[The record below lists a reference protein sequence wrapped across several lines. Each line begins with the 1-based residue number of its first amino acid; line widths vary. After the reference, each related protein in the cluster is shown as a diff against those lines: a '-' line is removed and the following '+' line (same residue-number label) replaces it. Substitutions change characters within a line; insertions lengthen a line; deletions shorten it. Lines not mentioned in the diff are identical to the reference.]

1 MKAILVGITLAV
13 RAIARNGLRASL
25 TVLGILI
32 GVASVITVTALG
44 AGARDGVTGQIQAI
58 GSNVMII
65 FPQSSTASGV
75 KGAQGSGQRLTEE
88 DGKVIQREAVS
99 VAAVCPNLR
108 TRGQIVNGDKN
119 ASTNIIGT
127 TAPYFTIRNWKLV
140 GGEGWTDHDEII
152 KSKVVLL
159 GSTVK
164 TKIFG
169 GEDAVGRTVR
179 IGRYPYR
186 VLGVLE
192 TKGEGT
198 FGDQDDVVVMPISSM
213 RARVMR
219 TPPGFAGALLASAT
233 SPETTDRAI
242 HQIDSILRQRHHI
255 GEDREPDFAIRSQKE
270 FQATLSTIYNLLTML
285 GAIIAAISLLVG
297 GIGVMNIMLVSV
309 TERTREIGIRMA
321 IGARENDIRTQFL
334 VEAVVLAVIGGV
346 AGSLIGIGAI
356 AMLGPLLELPMHV
369 DPKALTLA
377 VFVSGMTGIVFG
389 FMPARRAS
397 QLDPIVALRHE

>member
-356 AMLGPLLELPMHV
+356 AVLGPLLELPMHV

>member
-1 MKAILVGITLAV
+1 MKSVLVGVTLAL

-32 GVASVITVTALG
+32 GVASVVTVYALG
-44 AGARDGVTGQIQAI
+44 AGARDGVTSQIEAI

-99 VAAVCPNLR
+99 IAAVCPNLR
-108 TRGQIVNGDKN
+108 TRGQIVNGEKN

-164 TKIFG
+164 RKIFG

-213 RARVMR
+213 RSRVMR

-242 HQIDSILRQRHHI
+242 HQIDAILRQRHHI
-255 GEDREPDFAIRSQKE
+255 SADRDPDFAIRSQKE
-270 FQATLSTIYNLLTML
+270 FQATLSTIYNLLTVL
-285 GAIIAAISLLVG
+285 LVVIAAISLLVG

-334 VEAVVLAVIGGV
+334 VEAIVLAVIGGL
-346 AGSLIGIGAI
+346 AGSLVGIGAI
-356 AMLGPLLELPMHV
+356 QVLGPILEFPMRV
-369 DPKALTLA
+369 DPMALTIA
-377 VFVSGMTGIVFG
+377 VLVSGMTGVLFG
-389 FMPARRAS
+389 FMPARRAA

>member
-1 MKAILVGITLAV
+1 MKAVLVGVRLALLAIT
-13 RAIARNGLRASL
+13 RNLLRASL

-32 GVASVITVTALG
+32 GVASVVTVTALG

-88 DGKVIQREAVS
+88 DGRVIQREAVS

-108 TRGQIVNGDKN
+108 TRGQVVNGDKN
-119 ASTNIIGT
+119 ASTNVIGT
-127 TAPYFTIRNWKLV
+127 TIPYFTIRNWKLV
-140 GGEGWTDHDEII
+140 GGELWTDHDELL
-152 KSKVVLL
+152 KSKVILI
-159 GSTVK
+159 GSTVR

-169 GEDAVGRTVR
+169 AEDPIGRTVR

-219 TPPGFAGALLASAT
+219 TSPGFAGALLASAT
-233 SPETTDRAI
+233 SPETTDRAMA
-242 HQIDSILRQRHHI
+242 QIDAILRQRHHI
-255 GEDREPDFAIRSQKE
+255 EPDRDPDFAIRSQKE
-270 FQATLSTIYNLLTML
+270 FQAMLSTIYNLLTVL
-285 GAIIAAISLLVG
+285 LIFIASISLLVG
-297 GIGVMNIMLVSV
+297 GIGVMKIMLVSV

-334 VEAVVLAVIGGV
+334 VEAVVLAVIGGI

-356 AMLGPLLELPMHV
+356 AFLGPLLELPMHV
-369 DPKALTLA
+369 DPTALTIA
-377 VFVSGMTGIVFG
+377 VLVSGFTGVLFG